1 MANITNDEVDVV
13 IVGLGWAGSLMAIE
27 LAQAGLKV
35 RALERGPDRPPS
47 DFAYPKPADQYAY
60 ATRNKVFATPK
71 EAALTVRYDSSETA
85 LPTRKW
91 GAFAPGTGVGGSGL
105 HWTGVLIR
113 PTPTDIKLKTYADQ
127 AYGKGKLD
135 PEMRIK
141 DFPFTWDE
149 IEPHFDFF
157 DKVCGLSGTTGNLGG
172 KIQPGGDPFEGP
184 RSSPYPLPALHD
196 TLNCSMFA
204 DTARKLGYHPFPNPS
219 ANVSRAW
226 TNPYGAQLAPC
237 NYCGYCS
244 KYPCLNYSK
253 ASPQTTIL
261 DVVKRMPNFDYKVN
275 ANVIRVDL
283 HADKKTAKGVTYVD
297 ERGNQVFQPA
307 KIVILSSFQFAN
319 VRLMLLSGIG
329 KPYDPVTETGTIGR
343 NYAFL
348 SNGGATLFF
357 KDKHFNPF
365 ATAGATGE
373 MFNDISPGNFDD
385 GIKLGFIGGAK
396 IHSSQATGAPIG
408 AALPKGTPQWGKGWK
423 EGMVDWYGRSMGVS
437 ITTTCMSY
445 RGHFLDLDPTY
456 KDPWG
461 MPLLRMTFDWR
472 QNELK
477 LQRYLRDIVLRIA
490 KELGPD
496 AINEN
501 FLALDAHWDITKY
514 VSTHNVGGAIM
525 GASPRDSALNKYLQ
539 SWDVHNVFVPGGN
552 AFPQNFQANPTATI
566 GAITLMA
573 AKAIK
578 EQYLKNPGPLVQA

>member
-1 MANITNDEVDVV
+1 MPQITNDDVDVV

-35 RALERGPDRPPS
+35 RALERGPDRPPE
-47 DFAYPKPADQYAY
+47 DFAYPKPADQYGY
-60 ATRNKVFATPK
+60 ATRNKVFATPRD
-71 EAALTVRYDSSETA
+71 AALTVRYKQDETA

-127 AYGKGKLD
+127 AYRRGTLD
-135 PEMRIK
+135 ADMRIK

-149 IEPHFDFF
+149 IEPYYDFF
-157 DKVCGLSGTTGNLGG
+157 DKVCGLSGNTGNLRGQ
-172 KIQPGGDPFEGP
+172 IQPGGDPFEGP
-184 RSSPYPLPALHD
+184 RSNPYPLPALED

-204 DTARKLGYHPFPNPS
+204 ETARKLGYHPFPNPS

-253 ASPQTTIL
+253 ASPQTTVL
-261 DVVKRMPNFDYKVN
+261 DVVKRMPNFSYRVN

-283 HADKKTAKGVTYVD
+283 HKDRKTARGVTYID
-297 ERGNQVFQPA
+297 EHGKEVFQPA
-307 KIVILSSFQFAN
+307 KIVVLSSFQFAN

-329 KPYDPVTETGTIGR
+329 KPYDPVSETGTVGR

-373 MFNDISPGNFDD
+373 MFNDISPGNFD
-385 GIKLGFIGGAK
+385 GPSLGFIGGAK

-408 AALPKGTPQWGKGWK
+408 TALPPGTPGWGKGWK
-423 EGMVDWYGRSMGVS
+423 EGMVDWYGRSMKIS

-445 RGHFLDLDPTY
+445 RGHYLDLDPRY

-461 MPLLRMTFDWR
+461 QPLLRMTFDWR
-472 QNELK
+472 ENELK
-477 LQRYLRDIVLRIA
+477 LQRYLREIVLKIA
-490 KELGPD
+490 KEMKPD
-496 AINEN
+496 VMSES
-501 FLALDAHWDITKY
+501 FLALDSHWDITKY

-525 GASPRDSALNKYLQ
+525 GTSPRDSALNRYLQ

-573 AKAIK
+573 ADAIK
-578 EQYLKNPGPLVQA
+578 KQYLKNPGPLVQA